1 LGKAVRRVYSKE
13 RKRSR
18 GIGKE
23 METQETERRIT

>member
-1 LGKAVRRVYSKE
+1 LGKEVRRVYSKE

-23 METQETERRIT
+23 MGRQETERKVT